1 MLHDDLSQ
9 ELISDN
15 GVAVLRLPIPFVEK
29 ADIELK
35 KIGLEVVVRVGAQK
49 RTIILPATMAAYRP
63 RSAQFEEGA
72 LSVRFERSDD
82 RSKPDDAPGR
92 D

>member
-1 MLHDDLSQ
+1 MYFSCKHVDL
-9 ELISDN
+9 LISFRAAAWMRIWQYAPV
-15 GVAVLRLPIPFVEK
+15 GFLFV
-29 ADIELK
+29 
-35 KIGLEVVVRVGAQK
+35 
-49 RTIILPATMAAYRP
+49 PATMAAYRP

-82 RSKPDDAPGR
+82 GSKPDDAPGR